1 MPDIF
6 PELMVLKGTCGES
19 IGFSLRS
26 VVQGRRLGEVDVS
39 RLPSMQ
45 EDMAGFMKEGEPE
58 IVVRL
63 VAEA

>member
-1 MPDIF
+1 
-6 PELMVLKGTCGES
+6 MVGGES